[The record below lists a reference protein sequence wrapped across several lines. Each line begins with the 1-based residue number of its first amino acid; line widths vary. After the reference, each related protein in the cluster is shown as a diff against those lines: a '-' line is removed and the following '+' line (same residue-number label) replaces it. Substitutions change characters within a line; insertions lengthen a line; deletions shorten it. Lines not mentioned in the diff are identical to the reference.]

1 MASLTPGEEQSI
13 IHKDFYSMVVAG
25 AGNLRIEARIVGGY
39 RQHFGD
45 TVLEAGQ
52 TYHVAVTYGGGNQR
66 VYVNGELDS
75 TPRAQ
80 TGAVTRT
87 TQT

>member
-1 MASLTPGEEQSI
+1 MASFTPGQEQSI
-13 IHKDFYSMVVAG
+13 IHKDSYSLIVAG
-25 AGNLRIEARIVGGY
+25 CDLAIETKIGGVY

-52 TYHVAVTYGGGNQR
+52 TYHVAVTYDGANQR

-80 TGAVTRT
+80 TGSADTTTRT
-87 TQT
+87 